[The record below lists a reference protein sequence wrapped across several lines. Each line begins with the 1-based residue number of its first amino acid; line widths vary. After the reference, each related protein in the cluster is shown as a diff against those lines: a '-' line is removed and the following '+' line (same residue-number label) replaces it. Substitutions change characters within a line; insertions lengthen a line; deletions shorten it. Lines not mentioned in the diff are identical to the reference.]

1 MKLRTLRY
9 HFNEGIK
16 GIFKNGLMS
25 LASIAVVSACIFIV
39 IISLC
44 MAVNIDYV
52 LEQLESNVGISVM
65 FGEEPDESQIA
76 QVEQQVKQIPHVT
89 EVKYYSKDDALDQAK
104 DMFDADALEGLRD
117 DNPLPRSFDIKVDDI
132 SNQSEVIKEL
142 EKIQLDFE
150 KTLEKS
156 AAEETNE
163 EETEET
169 TEETTE
175 PVTNEAGAVVPV
187 VIDEGTTELTT
198 QGEVQPEI
206 GDADYV
212 FRGIEKIKHLKEI
225 TDMLVT
231 INIVVRICSLVLIA
245 ILCAISIG
253 IIMNTIKLTVFIRK
267 NEINIMKYIGATDWF
282 IRWPFVIEGIVIGLI
297 GAVIPSII
305 CWIGYGGITDFIN
318 GLPLLQS
325 IAQLKSA
332 SDIFYTIVPI
342 ALIIGIV
349 LGAIGSINSLEKH
362 LNV

>member
-9 HFNEGIK
+9 HINEGIR

-52 LEQLESNVGISVM
+52 LEQIESNVGISVM
-65 FGEEPDESQIA
+65 FGEEPDESRIA
-76 QVEQQVKQIPHVT
+76 EVEQQIKQIPHVT

-104 DMFDADALEGLRD
+104 GMFDADALEGLRD

-132 SNQSEVIKEL
+132 SNQSAVIKEL
-142 EKIQLDFE
+142 EKIQIDFE
-150 KTLEKS
+150 KTLSEDIHQEAS
-156 AAEETNE
+156 EAE
-163 EETEET
+163 

-187 VIDEGTTELTT
+187 VVDEGIVELTT
-198 QGEVQPEI
+198 QGEAQPEI
-206 GDADYV
+206 GDAGYV

-231 INIVVRICSLVLIA
+231 INIIVRICSLVLIGV
-245 ILCAISIG
+245 LCVISVG

-267 NEINIMKYIGATDWF
+267 NEINIMKYVGATDWF

-297 GAVIPSII
+297 GAVIPCVI
-305 CWIGYGGITDFIN
+305 CWIGYGGIVDFIN
-318 GLPLLQS
+318 GFPLLQS
-325 IAQLKSA
+325 IARLKTA
-332 SDIFYTIVPI
+332 SDIFYTIVPV
-342 ALIIGIV
+342 ALVIGIV